1 MLNIAKCVALCV
13 IAMLAMSARAASAEA
28 ARIVEAT
35 IKTDLLAQPVE
46 YAVLLPDGYEAGGEK
61 LPLVLL
67 LHGGNGDRSFLK
79 QMQPVIEKA
88 WSSGAFPPA
97 VFATPSAAR
106 SFYMDYKDGSE
117 KWESFIMGQFI
128 GDLRKN
134 YRVTSEAQGTL
145 VFGISMGGMGALRMA
160 LKYPERFGG
169 VAALEPGID
178 PALRWKDVPAR
189 NRFWRGDDL
198 MQRIYGKP
206 MDEAYWEAN
215 NPASIAI
222 ANREKIRAAKLPIYL
237 ECGDRDMFNLHEAAE
252 FMHRVLWDNQIEHE
266 YHLVHDADHLG
277 ASLGPRSLEA
287 LAFLGR
293 VLNPPKQDARTWRT
307 RLWIGLMKRRAGVT
321 D

>member
-1 MLNIAKCVALCV
+1 MLNIAKCVALCA
-13 IAMLAMSARAASAEA
+13 IAMLAMSASATSAEA
-28 ARIVEAT
+28 ARIVNAT
-35 IKTDLLAQPVE
+35 LKSDLISRPVE
-46 YAVLLPDGYEAGGEK
+46 YAVLLPDGYEAGSEK
-61 LPLVLL
+61 LPLVLF

-97 VFATPSAAR
+97 VLATPSASR
-106 SFYMDYKDGSE
+106 SFYMDYKDGSQR
-117 KWESFIMGQFI
+117 WESFII
-128 GDLRKN
+128 GPFLAELRRN
-134 YRVTSEAQGTL
+134 YRVISDPKGTL
-145 VFGISMGGMGALRMA
+145 LFGISMGGMGGLRMA

-169 VAALEPGID
+169 VAAMEPGID

-206 MDEAYWEAN
+206 LDEVYWEAN
-215 NPASIAI
+215 NPASIAV
-222 ANREKIRAAKLPIYL
+222 ANREKIRAARLPIYL
-237 ECGDRDMFNLHEAAE
+237 ECGDQDMFNLHEAAE
-252 FMHRVLWDNQIEHE
+252 FMHRMLWDHQIEHE
-266 YHLVHDADHLG
+266 YHLVHGADHLG

-287 LAFLGR
+287 LGFLGR

-307 RLWIGLMKRRAGVT
+307 RLMIGLMKRRAGVT